1 MTTPLEA
8 IRERIRPELER
19 LNRHIASSLNSDNEL
34 MNRVIDGYLSSK
46 GKQIRPV
53 LVLLSARLFAGAVT
67 DRAIRAAAAVE
78 MLHNATLIHDD
89 VVDDSDK
96 RRGKPTINSV
106 WDNHIAVLMGDFFV
120 SSALKEAISTCDL
133 RIVSALASLGREL
146 SVGEMDQIYNARFHQ
161 LSEEAYFTV
170 IARKTASL
178 FVACVE
184 MGAYAVGVSD
194 DDHRLAALREFT
206 RRLGLCFQIKDDIF
220 DYFDDGRI
228 GKPTG
233 NDLREGKVTLP
244 LLYALTAADDPRR
257 EEMAAIAAREELSV
271 DEIHTLIEYARQAG
285 GIEYAYSTMNR
296 LRDEAVAILDEVH
309 AGAEGRALASLLDF
323 IITRDN

>member
-8 IRERIRPELER
+8 IRQRIRPELER
-19 LNRHIASSLNSDNEL
+19 LNQHIASSLASDNEL
-34 MNRVIDGYLSSK
+34 MNRVIDGYLASK

-67 DRAIRAAAAVE
+67 ERAVRAAAAVE

-96 RRGKPTINSV
+96 RRGHPTINSV
-106 WDNHIAVLMGDFFV
+106 WDNHIAVLMGDFFT

-133 RIVSALASLGREL
+133 RIVSALASLGCEL

-161 LSEEAYFTV
+161 LNEESYFTV

-194 DDHRLAALREFT
+194 DDPRLAALREFT

-220 DYFDDGRI
+220 DYFDEGRI

-244 LLYALTAADDPRR
+244 LLHALTASDHPRR
-257 EEMAAIAAREELSV
+257 EEMAAIASKEDLGV
-271 DEIHTLIEYARQAG
+271 DEISDLIAFAKEAG
-285 GIEYAYSTMNR
+285 GIEYAYATMNR
-296 LRDEAVAILDEVH
+296 LRDEAVDILNDAH
-309 AGAEGRALASLLDF
+309 AGAQGKALISLLDF